1 MNRTVQAGTK
11 KVQASRLA
19 RHVKGAALLM
29 VVLTLATAGFE
40 LWMMNDLEQLTQR
53 TETALRSPST
63 DVQAFRSLAAS
74 ALDGAQGMTRIALAG
89 MLLAVG
95 ACALSAAVLFS
106 VSRRL
111 SESGRENESSSS
123 AAG

>member
-1 MNRTVQAGTK
+1 MDRTTQVHPT
-11 KVQASRLA
+11 RLA
-19 RHVKGAALLM
+19 RQVKGAAVLM
-29 VVLTLATAGFE
+29 VVLTVATAGFE

-63 DVQAFRSLAAS
+63 DAQAFRSLAAS
-74 ALDGAQGMTRIALAG
+74 ALDGAQGMTRIAVAG

-95 ACALSAAVLFS
+95 ACALSAVVLFS

-111 SESGRENESSSS
+111 SQSGRDDSP
-123 AAG
+123 AGTTR